1 MPDRIAVFLSTKP
14 PPECARLIGEA
25 RQYITN
31 DSLVNLIQGFDSH
44 NHKKNM
50 KFKNQLVAFSDIPG
64 LKEEV
69 DEWMN
74 SI

>member
-1 MPDRIAVFLSTKP
+1 MPERIATFLAMKP
-14 PPECARLIGEA
+14 PSECARLIA
-25 RQYITN
+25 DAPQYITN
-31 DSLVNLIQGFDSH
+31 ISLVNLIQGFDSH

-50 KFKNQLVAFSDIPG
+50 KFKNQLLMFSDFPG

-74 SI
+74 SV

>member
-1 MPDRIAVFLSTKP
+1 MPERIATFLATKP
-14 PPECARLIGEA
+14 PAECARLLGNA
-25 RQYITN
+25 RHYIHN
-31 DSLVNLIQGFDSH
+31 DQLINLLQNFDVN

-50 KFKNQLVAFSDIPG
+50 KFKNQLLMFSEVPG

-74 SI
+74 S

>member
-14 PPECARLIGEA
+14 PSECARLIGDA
-25 RQYITN
+25 RKYITN
-31 DSLVNLIQGFDSH
+31 DNLVNLIQGFDVN

-50 KFKNQLVAFSDIPG
+50 KFKNQLLMFSEIPG
-64 LKEEV
+64 LREEV

-74 SI
+74 SV

>member
-1 MPDRIAVFLSTKP
+1 MPDRITMFLVTKP
-14 PPECARLIGEA
+14 PAECERLLMNA
-25 RQYITN
+25 RQYIHN
-31 DSLVNLIQGFDSH
+31 EELLRLLENFSCF

-50 KFKNQLVAFSDIPG
+50 KYKNQLIMFCEIPG

-74 SI
+74 S